1 LLKPVNENNRYD
13 AIVAVSKRARQL
25 IERSEPVL
33 ESGTKKPVT
42 IAIEELHAGK
52 ISWAE
57 KKD

>member
-1 LLKPVNENNRYD
+1 MNENNRYD

-52 ISWAE
+52 ISWVE